1 MSSQPLTKILSDL
14 TRYRVG
20 TAMLFIAAGGLISA
34 IEDV

>member
-20 TAMLFIAAGGLISA
+20 TAMLFIAGGLISA